1 MSTDPNMIRYDIEKT
16 RVELGEDVDALAD
29 KVNPQKIAQRQTH
42 KVKSAFAGVKN
53 RLMGTAD
60 DMRHS
65 GSSTAS
71 SVGEAVSDAPRVV
84 AEKTQGNPLAMG
96 LIAFGVGWLTSSL
109 LPATEPERK
118 AAAKAREAAAPLAEE
133 VKGAAKEAAE
143 HLREPVKEAAAAVK
157 DTAADAAGTVKE
169 EGAATASDLKEQRKQ
184 SHDTVEI

>member
-42 KVKSAFAGVKN
+42 KVKGALTGVKN

-60 DMRHS
+60 DVRHTGAS
-65 GSSTAS
+65 AAS
-71 SVGEAVSDAPRVV
+71 SVGDAVGDAPRIV
-84 AEKTQGNPLAMG
+84 ARKTQGNPLAMG

-133 VKGAAKEAAE
+133 VKGAAREAAE

-157 DTAADAAGTVKE
+157 DTAAEAAGSVKE

-184 SHDTVEI
+184 PRNTVEI